1 MGKLAI
7 LPSFSHQNQV
17 KPHWSFAV
25 SINLR
30 VAAACYPKD
39 TVYFNLIL
47 IVSTFDLYPPDD
59 CAECPRRQVKVL
71 GLREAGWGN
80 VGGQPD
86 VPVQVEHGDVV
97 SGLRLDLALVEAH
110 DVLVQRVADH
120 VYGEVGVRRELL
132 LQQLV
137 VLSQDNLK
145 L

>member
-1 MGKLAI
+1 M
-7 LPSFSHQNQV
+7 
-17 KPHWSFAV
+17 
-25 SINLR
+25 
-30 VAAACYPKD
+30 
-39 TVYFNLIL
+39 
-47 IVSTFDLYPPDD
+47 
-59 CAECPRRQVKVL
+59 
-71 GLREAGWGN
+71 REAGRGD
-80 VGGQPD
+80 VGRQPD

-110 DVLVQRVADH
+110 DVLVERVPDH